1 MRTIAHYKDW
11 GFEGVFTMLSIISN
25 PICWGGLLAFIV
37 GQLAID
43 AVSAMQEQRQRDAQ
57 DEVEHK
63 EHRFA

>member
-1 MRTIAHYKDW
+1 
-11 GFEGVFTMLSIISN
+11 MLSIISN